1 MSENFAED
9 IRSDL
14 ASGHVLELA
23 ELYALNALSDQE
35 RAEIDY
41 FLASSAASVQAE
53 FADRLRLARETIA
66 TAYGSVEAEP
76 PSSLFDRISAQIS
89 AGSAPQAL
97 AEPPLAAA
105 AATEAARSEA
115 PVAETPR
122 TGLAAEFPVPNVPD
136 DLAARRAAKSD
147 AAAGKRRPVRA
158 WLIASAAAA
167 AVVVAAALGVNG
179 IIAAQNSPTN
189 QVISASDVKVST
201 VQVQGG
207 GDAKIS
213 VSAEK
218 DSAVVQMSGV
228 PAPSAGKTYQL
239 WLLPQAGSAPISVGL
254 MGSSTELDQ
263 PALVTGI
270 KGAQA
275 VAITVE
281 PAGGSEKPTSLPV
294 MFSKFDA

>member
-35 RAEIDY
+35 RAEVDH

-76 PSSLFDRISAQIS
+76 PSSLFDRISAEIS
-89 AGSAPQAL
+89 AGSVPQAL
-97 AEPPLAAA
+97 AEPSVAASV
-105 AATEAARSEA
+105 ATEAARREA
-115 PVAETPR
+115 PDTETRR
-122 TGLAAEFPVPNVPD
+122 TGPAGVLPVPD

-147 AAAGKRRPVRA
+147 ASAGKRRPVRA